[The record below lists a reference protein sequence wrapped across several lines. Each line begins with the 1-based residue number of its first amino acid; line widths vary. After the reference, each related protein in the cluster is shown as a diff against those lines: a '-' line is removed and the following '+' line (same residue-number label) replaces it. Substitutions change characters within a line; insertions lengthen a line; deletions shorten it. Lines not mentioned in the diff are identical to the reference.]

1 MKRNILILIASVVLF
16 ASCDDFLSEPP
27 NKSESIVPSS
37 TEHLE
42 FLLSDYAQFDAEG
55 NLDFIFG
62 TDDFGLITSLYD
74 NKPSVYDVGV
84 AHYATWDVEYLPVQ
98 EDRGYYSAE
107 WKKIFAANLVLGN
120 LGTVSGTE
128 AEKEALRAEAHFI
141 RAYSYYQ
148 MVNTYCLPY
157 AAENMDE
164 LGLPIKVSTSF
175 EESAERVSLQE
186 TWDFILADLEE
197 ALKLT
202 RNLEFVD
209 GNYRTWRA
217 STPAINAFAAR
228 VYLVMN
234 DYEKAQSYAQAAL
247 NDHDKMMDYN
257 TDMSYSTIPSQ
268 EPDGTG
274 GYVDVFYPW
283 TNDAQGAAALRMEW
297 EELYYFRFLY
307 NGYWNYYPSEELLA
321 LYDQTND
328 LRFKY
333 HMVEDYTYNRG
344 LTISYPGYIFFFDKI
359 PSGPTVAEMLLVKA
373 ECQARMGQWS
383 QGITTANILRAN
395 RMDSN
400 AAPEV
405 INLSASSQD
414 EAIAEILKERRRELP
429 FTQRFIDVRRFNNND
444 YAADDVEMTRNF
456 YPVGENVIEFSKG
469 VQTLSL
475 EKKSRKFARPLP
487 QSDIDVTQGVLK
499 QNIY

>member
-1 MKRNILILIASVVLF
+1 MKKYILILLASVVLF

-42 FLLSDYAQFDAEG
+42 FLLNDYTQFDAEG

-62 TDDFGLITSLYD
+62 TDDFGLMTSLYD
-74 NKPSVYDVGV
+74 NKPSVYDIGV

-107 WKKIFAANLVLGN
+107 WKKIFAANLVLGS
-120 LGTVSGTE
+120 LGTVSGTD
-128 AEKEALRAEAHFI
+128 AEKEALKAEAHFI

-164 LGLPIKVSTSF
+164 LGLPVKASTSF

-197 ALKLT
+197 AFKLT
-202 RNLEFVD
+202 RNLEMEGD
-209 GNYRTWRA
+209 YYRSWRA

-228 VYLVMN
+228 VYLVMG
-234 DYEKAQSYAQAAL
+234 DYTKAQSYAQAAL
-247 NDHDKMMDYN
+247 NAHDNMMDYN
-257 TDMSYSTIPSQ
+257 TDMSYSTIPKQAS
-268 EPDGTG
+268 DGQG
-274 GYVDVFYPW
+274 GYVDLFMPW
-283 TNDAQGAAALRMEW
+283 TSDAQGAAPYRMEW

-307 NGYWNYYPSEELLA
+307 NGYWNYFPSEELIA

-333 HMVEDYTYNRG
+333 HFVQNYSYDRG
-344 LTISYPGYIFFFDKI
+344 LTISHPGYIFFFDKI

-373 ECQARMGQWS
+373 ECQARLGQWS
-383 QGITTANILRAN
+383 EGISTANILRAK
-395 RMDSN
+395 RMDNS
-400 AAPEV
+400 ADASA

-414 EAIAEILKERRRELP
+414 EAIAEILEERRRELP

-469 VQTLSL
+469 VQTLTL

-487 QSDIDVTQGVLK
+487 QSDIDVTQGVLQ
-499 QNIY
+499 QNTY

>member
-1 MKRNILILIASVVLF
+1 MKKYTLILLASVILF

-27 NKSESIVPSS
+27 NKSESIVPS
-37 TEHLE
+37 TIEHLE
-42 FLLSDYAQFDAEG
+42 FLLNDYDEFDDEG
-55 NLDFIFG
+55 NADFIYG
-62 TDDFGLITSLYD
+62 TDDYGLLTSLYD
-74 NKPSVYDVGV
+74 NRTSVYTMKN

-98 EDRGYYSAE
+98 EDRGYYSQE
-107 WKKIFAANLVLGN
+107 WKKIFAANMVLGN
-120 LGTVSGTE
+120 LGNVSGTE
-128 AEKEALRAEAHFI
+128 AEKNALKAEAHFI
-141 RAYSYYQ
+141 RAYSYFQ

-157 AAENMDE
+157 AAGNMDE
-164 LGLPIKVSTSF
+164 MGLPIKASTSF

-197 ALKLT
+197 AFKLT
-202 RNLEFVD
+202 RDLVLVD
-209 GNYRTWRA
+209 GNYRSWRA

-247 NDHDKMMDYN
+247 NGHDNMMDYN
-257 TDMSYSTIPSQ
+257 TDMYYSTIPAQ
-268 EPDGTG
+268 EPDGMG
-274 GYVDVFYPW
+274 GYVNLFYPW

-297 EELYYFRFLY
+297 EELYYFRFLT
-307 NGYWNYYPSEELLA
+307 NSTWNYYPSEELLA
-321 LYDQTND
+321 IYDHTND

-333 HMVEDYTYNRG
+333 HIVEDYTFNRG

-373 ECQARMGQWS
+373 ECQARLGQWS
-383 QGITTANILRAN
+383 EGITTANILRAN
-395 RMDSN
+395 RMDNTADAS
-400 AAPEV
+400 V
-405 INLSASSQD
+405 INLSANSQD
-414 EAIAEILKERRRELP
+414 EAIAEILKERRREMP

-456 YPVGENVIEFSKG
+456 YPVGEHVIEVSKG

-475 EKKSRKFARPLP
+475 DKKSRKFARPLP

-499 QNIY
+499 QNTY